1 MATTIPYGEG
11 SMRKDVE
18 ERARGVV
25 NNVSEKAGDLA
36 SKAGEQLDRA
46 MEGGQDMARDVA
58 ERGREGAER
67 VQQVAGNLKP
77 AVDKSVRDQ
86 PMATLAVAAGMG
98 FLLGALWKS

>member
-1 MATTIPYGEG
+1 MATTIPYGE
-11 SMRKDVE
+11 STMRKDAE

-25 NNVSEKAGDLA
+25 NSVTEKAGDLA

-46 MEGGQDMARDVA
+46 MESGQDMAHDVA

-67 VQQVAGNLKP
+67 VQQVAGNLKS

-86 PMATLAVAAGMG
+86 PMATLAVAAAMG